1 MLVWFHHHLKFL
13 GKECKPEKG
22 EAVRCGCNNLVSSS
36 QNISQLEKYFCPY
49 WPHNCRSYV
58 GNDVLEI
65 TKDILINNNNNLQS
79 FPCDYKAAMESPV
92 DDTYDRDNIVTE
104 EGDLNSSSLVL
115 IIPSSSQSQKSEAKH
130 KTKVYSVASLKSPK
144 LVLTL
149 LRGKN
154 KGIDQQETKNQ
165 ALIESDVFKSSTKL
179 MRKISHY
186 NQRLYKEEP
195 LLHCR
200 RLQCLQSEV
209 TVNGH
214 HICGD
219 FILKNI

>member
-22 EAVRCGCNNLVSSS
+22 EAVRCEARHFYLENLLDICRCGCNNLVSSS

-149 LRGKN
+149 LR
-154 KGIDQQETKNQ
+154 
-165 ALIESDVFKSSTKL
+165 
-179 MRKISHY
+179 
-186 NQRLYKEEP
+186 
-195 LLHCR
+195 
-200 RLQCLQSEV
+200 
-209 TVNGH
+209 
-214 HICGD
+214 
-219 FILKNI
+219 